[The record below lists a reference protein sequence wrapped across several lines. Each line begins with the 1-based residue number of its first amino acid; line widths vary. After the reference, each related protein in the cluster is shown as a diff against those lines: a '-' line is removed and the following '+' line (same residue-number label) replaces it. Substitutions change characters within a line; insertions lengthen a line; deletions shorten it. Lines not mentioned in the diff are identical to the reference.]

1 MFDLQYALLF
11 LICIASIKL
20 VRTMLAKT
28 WTKANLPPSP
38 RGIAIIGHMHLLGPM
53 PHQAFHKLSTR
64 YGPLVYFYIGSKP
77 CVLAST
83 PEMAKEILKTNET
96 NFLNRPQRT
105 NLHYITYGSS
115 DLASAPYG
123 PHWKFM
129 KKLCMTELLGGRV
142 LDQLRPIRREETKRF
157 LRLMMKKAEAR
168 EEVNVGEELMRL
180 TNNTITRMT
189 LGQRCSDNEDEAG
202 EVRKMV
208 KDLLQLGSKFNLSDT
223 IWFCKNLDLQGFRKK
238 LKNVRDRYDVLM
250 ERIMKEH
257 EDARKK
263 KKEMGDYKDE
273 TVKDFLDILLDI
285 YEDENAEMRLTRE
298 NIKAII
304 MNSFGAGTDTS
315 SITIEWAL
323 AELINHPNVMEKAR
337 KEIDSVIG
345 KCRIVE
351 ESDIANL
358 PYLQAIVKEILR
370 LHPAGPLLVRESA
383 EDCTIAGYLIPAKTG
398 LFVNLWS
405 LGRDPDHWEN
415 PHEFRPERF
424 LSEDWSTKSQF
435 LDVRGQYFHM
445 IPFGSGRR
453 SCPGATLALQF
464 VPTTLA
470 AIIQCFELKVGGDG
484 GSETVDMEE
493 GPGLALPRAHSLA
506 CKLVARLCPLPPI

>member
-1 MFDLQYALLF
+1 
-11 LICIASIKL
+11 
-20 VRTMLAKT
+20 
-28 WTKANLPPSP
+28 
-38 RGIAIIGHMHLLGPM
+38 MHLLGPI

-64 YGPLVYFYIGSKP
+64 CGPLVYFFIGSIP
-77 CVLAST
+77 CVLASS
-83 PEMAKEILKTNET
+83 PEMAKEILKTNEN
-96 NFLNRPQRT
+96 NFLNRPKAA
-105 NLHYITYGSS
+105 NLHYLTYGSS
-115 DLASAPYG
+115 DFATVPYG

-208 KDLLQLGSKFNLSDT
+208 KDLIQLGSKFNLSDT

-238 LKNVRDRYDVLM
+238 LKNARDRYDVLM

-257 EDARKK
+257 EDERKKK

-273 TVKDFLDILLDI
+273 TVKDMLDILLDI
-285 YEDENAEMRLTRE
+285 FEDENAEMRLTRE
-298 NIKAII
+298 NIKAFI
-304 MNSFGAGTDTS
+304 M
-315 SITIEWAL
+315 
-323 AELINHPNVMEKAR
+323 
-337 KEIDSVIG
+337 
-345 KCRIVE
+345 
-351 ESDIANL
+351 
-358 PYLQAIVKEILR
+358 
-370 LHPAGPLLVRESA
+370 
-383 EDCTIAGYLIPAKTG
+383 
-398 LFVNLWS
+398 
-405 LGRDPDHWEN
+405 
-415 PHEFRPERF
+415 
-424 LSEDWSTKSQF
+424 
-435 LDVRGQYFHM
+435 YFHM

-470 AIIQCFELKVGGDG
+470 AIIQCFELKVGGNG

-493 GPGLALPRAHSLA
+493 GPGLTIPRAHSLV
-506 CKLVARLCPLPPI
+506 CKPVPTLRPLPPI